1 LFPSEPPKHG
11 NTLVRALRK
20 IYGSGFAPGFP
31 DSAKLSDIPHK
42 LDEPSLSQMHRDHD
56 GGHLDLKIGQQPK

>member
-1 LFPSEPPKHG
+1 LFPSEAPKHG
-11 NTLVRALRK
+11 NTLWP
-20 IYGSGFAPGFP
+20 APGFP